1 MYESD
6 SGKTKPSVFEPMD
19 MRTAEALLKEA
30 KTVLHEFGIV
40 FFLRH
45 GTCLGAVRD
54 GALIEWDDDLDI
66 GSIIGMHGL
75 TEDAIEPVVR
85 AFRDRGFK
93 AVVTEAE
100 LHVSV
105 EFSKHGTGLDWTCY
119 RIIDD
124 SIYQWPVVKIPA
136 RLHSNL
142 KSIDF
147 LGEKFNVPN
156 PPEEYLRLKYGP
168 EWMIPKRS
176 GYEQDIMDLMPDEPS
191 SASVRFLRFFRRFLS
206 RRDPGSLQVLD
217 FEGRP
222 VKGAEVIVCSTTVL
236 SGLVRS
242 ATDQNG
248 MTGLD
253 LPNAGYY
260 VLTIRHG
267 DHEEVLFMEKLEPST
282 GYVYRPDPE
291 TPSGRVNVLATSRKA
306 SDADS

>member
-1 MYESD
+1 MQP
-6 SGKTKPSVFEPMD
+6 TAPQTTVFTPMD
-19 MRTAEALLKEA
+19 MSVAEALLKEV
-30 KTVLHEFGIV
+30 KQILDRLGRV

-54 GALIEWDDDLDI
+54 HAFIEWDDDLDI
-66 GSIIGMHGL
+66 GSVIGLHGL
-75 TEDAIEPVVR
+75 TEERIRSAAPV
-85 AFRDRGFK
+85 FEENGF
-93 AVVTEAE
+93 AVSIREGE
-100 LHVSV
+100 LSIAVKLEKSGSQV
-105 EFSKHGTGLDWTCY
+105 DWTCY

-124 SIYQWPVVKIPA
+124 SIYQWPLTQIPVS
-136 RLHSNL
+136 LHTDL
-142 KSIDF
+142 KEIDF

-206 RRDPGSLQVLD
+206 RRGPGSLQVLD

-222 VKGAEVIVCSTTVL
+222 VKGAEVIVSSTTVL

-242 ATDQNG
+242 ATDRNG

-291 TPSGRVNVLATSRKA
+291 TPSGRVNVLTTSRSA
-306 SDADS
+306 SDTDS